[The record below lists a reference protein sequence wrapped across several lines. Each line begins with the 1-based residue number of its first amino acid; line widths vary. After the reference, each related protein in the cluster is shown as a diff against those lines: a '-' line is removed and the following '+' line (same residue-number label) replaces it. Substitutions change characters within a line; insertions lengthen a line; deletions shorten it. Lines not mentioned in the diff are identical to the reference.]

1 MKAVVYYDEETIKC
15 EEYPKPDIQDGEILV
30 KMKVCGICGG
40 DLMHWYRKKAAPQVL
55 GHEITGEVVEL
66 GNGVE
71 DLKLG
76 DRVFVHHHIA
86 CLTCNYCV
94 HGDYIH
100 CSQFSKNRI
109 YPGGL
114 AEYIKVSSPI
124 VRGDVLRLPDNISY
138 EYGTLIEPLACCIK
152 GMAKTKLRPG
162 DSLGIIGAGPI
173 GIINIE
179 LAKKVFGVGKVVA
192 SDMLENR
199 RGYAEEYG
207 AQVTVNPSESSFVEV
222 TRKVTDGI
230 GLDAVIVTVSSSQAI
245 LEGIESVRNGGVV
258 IIFAPPPPDVVMTL
272 NPNALFFSEK
282 WLVSSYT
289 SSHIETREA
298 LKLLS
303 SDTVD
308 LRNLITCT
316 FEMEKAAKAFR
327 MAEAREGMKILI
339 SSG

>member
-1 MKAVVYYDEETIKC
+1 MKAVVYYDEKTIKC
-15 EEYPKPDIQDGEILV
+15 EEYPKPDIGDGELLV

-40 DLMHWYRKKAAPQVL
+40 DLMHWYRKKKAPLVL

-66 GNGVE
+66 GKGVE
-71 DLKLG
+71 NFKLG
-76 DRVFVHHHIA
+76 DRVFVHHHMA

-124 VRGDVLRLPDNISY
+124 VHGDVLRLPDDISN

-152 GMAKTKLRPG
+152 GMSKSNLRPG
-162 DSLGIIGAGPI
+162 DSLGIIGTGPI

-179 LAKKVFGVGKVVA
+179 LAKKVFGVSTVIV

-199 RGYAEEYG
+199 RECAKKYG
-207 AQVTVNPSESSFVEV
+207 AHVIVDPSIMSFAEV
-222 TRKVTDGI
+222 AQKATG
-230 GLDAVIVTVSSSQAI
+230 GLGVDAVIVTVSSVDAI
-245 LEGIESVRNGGVV
+245 LEGIQSVRNGGVV
-258 IIFAPPPPDVVMTL
+258 VIFAPPHPDDSMTL
-272 NPNALFFSEK
+272 NPNTLFFSEK
-282 WLVSSYT
+282 QLVSSYT

-303 SDTVD
+303 SGTVD

-316 FEMEKAAKAFR
+316 FEMEKAAKAFK
-327 MAEAREGMKILI
+327 MAEAREGMKILVTN
-339 SSG
+339 S